1 MENNTRRNRRVRV
14 KFHMRLRGKDVHGQE
29 FEEIVKTV
37 DISKSGACFITE
49 KDLPVG
55 SEVFL
60 AIPLPATVVRIDKFE
75 KSTEKKYGVFF
86 RQYPPDSTPKK

>member
-1 MENNTRRNRRVRV
+1 
-14 KFHMRLRGKDVHGQE
+14 MRLRGKDVHGQD

-37 DISKSGACFITE
+37 DISKSGACFITD

-60 AIPLPATVVRIDKFE
+60 AIPLPATIVRIDKFE
-75 KSTEKKYGVFF
+75 QSTEKKYGVFF